1 MSRRRGEVPRCAGHD
16 GLARKHPN
24 QHHNDRARK
33 HTTQHHDDRA
43 RKHTNHDVWAFGSRV
58 AGSAKEF
65 SDLDLV
71 IIGEKPLSIAVHANL
86 VDDFSE
92 SDLPYNV
99 DVIDWATTDASFRQI
114 IEQQYIVVQHAVTRR
129 QP

>member
-1 MSRRRGEVPRCAGHD
+1 MNNPHTSHRILPKHWEIVRAVLEKHVPH
-16 GLARKHPN
+16 
-24 QHHNDRARK
+24 
-33 HTTQHHDDRA
+33 
-43 RKHTNHDVWAFGSRV
+43 HDVWAFGSRV

-92 SDLPYNV
+92 SDLPYKV
-99 DVIDWATTDASFRQI
+99 DVIDWATTDTAFRQI
-114 IEQQYIVVQHAVTRR
+114 IRRNCIVVQHAVTR
-129 QP
+129 

>member
-1 MSRRRGEVPRCAGHD
+1 MNDAHTSLIILPAHLALVRAILTTHVP
-16 GLARKHPN
+16 
-24 QHHNDRARK
+24 
-33 HTTQHHDDRA
+33 
-43 RKHTNHDVWAFGSRV
+43 NHEVWAFGSRV
-58 AGSAKEF
+58 TGSAKEF

-71 IIGEKPLSIAVHANL
+71 VIGEKPLSLAVHANL

-99 DVIDWATTDASFRQI
+99 DVIDWATTDATFRQI
-114 IEQQYIVVQHAVTRR
+114 IQRSSVVVQHAVNRR

>member
-1 MSRRRGEVPRCAGHD
+1 MNNAHTSLSILPAHLAMVRAILTTHVP
-16 GLARKHPN
+16 
-24 QHHNDRARK
+24 
-33 HTTQHHDDRA
+33 
-43 RKHTNHDVWAFGSRV
+43 NHDVWAFGSRV

-92 SDLPYNV
+92 SDLPYKV

-114 IEQQYIVVQHAVTRR
+114 IEQQYIVVQHAVTWR

>member
-1 MSRRRGEVPRCAGHD
+1 VSRRRGEVPHCAGHD
-16 GLARKHPN
+16 GLARKHP
-24 QHHNDRARK
+24 
-33 HTTQHHDDRA
+33 TQHHDELA
-43 RKHTNHDVWAFGSRV
+43 RKHPNHEVWAFGSRV
-58 AGSAKEF
+58 TGSAKEF

-71 IIGEKPLSIAVHANL
+71 VIGEKPLSLAVHANL

-99 DVIDWATTDASFRQI
+99 DVIDWATTDAAFRQI
-114 IEQQYIVVQHAVTRR
+114 IQRSSVVVQHAVNRR